1 MKLKYII
8 TSIALVTLTS
18 CATSGVYTKAT
29 QAATTPEQAISRLK
43 EGNSRFVAGNSQNLD
58 HLAQSKKTATG
69 QAPIAVVLSCIDSRT
84 SSEIIF
90 DQGIGDIFNARVAG
104 NVLNDDLLGSL
115 EFATAKAGAK
125 AILVVGHTSCGAV
138 SGACADAKVG
148 HVTGLLAKIK
158 PAVQTTSRG
167 GGVKKGD
174 AGFEDRVAA
183 QNVKMVVSQIRSRS
197 SILRDLERQGKLTIQ
212 GGLHHLDTGKVDFF
226 Q

>member
-8 TSIALVTLTS
+8 ASVALAALTS
-18 CATSGVYTKAT
+18 CATSGVHTKAT
-29 QAATTPEQAISRLK
+29 QAATSPEQAIGLLK
-43 EGNSRFVAGNSQNLD
+43 EGNARFVAGKGHSHD
-58 HLAQSKKTATG
+58 HLAQSKKTAKG
-69 QAPIAVVLSCIDSRT
+69 QAPIAAVLSCIDSRT

-90 DQGIGDIFNARVAG
+90 DQGIGAIFNARVAG
-104 NVLNDDLLGSL
+104 NVLNNDLLGSL

-158 PAVQTTSRG
+158 PAVRAASRSGRG
-167 GGVKKGD
+167 GKGD

-183 QNVKMVVSQIRSRS
+183 ENVKLVVSQIRSRS
-197 SILRDLERQGKLTIQ
+197 SLIRDLERQGKLTIQ
-212 GGLHHLDTGKVDFF
+212 GGLHDLNTGKVEFL

>member
-1 MKLKYII
+1 MKTKYII
-8 TSIALVTLTS
+8 ALLALASLTN
-18 CATSGVYTKAT
+18 CATSGVYVKAT
-29 QAATTPEQAISRLK
+29 QAATTPEQAINRLR
-43 EGNSRFVAGNSQNLD
+43 EGNARFVAGKSQNLD
-58 HLAQSKKTATG
+58 HLAQAKKTAG
-69 QAPIAVVLSCIDSRT
+69 AQAPIAAVLSCIDSRT

-90 DQGIGDIFNARVAG
+90 DQGIGAIFNARVAG

-138 SGACADAKVG
+138 SGACADAKIG

-167 GGVKKGD
+167 GRAGKAD

-183 QNVKMVVSQIRSRS
+183 ENVKMVVSQIRSRS
-197 SILRDLERQGKLTIQ
+197 SIIRDLERQGKLTIQ
-212 GGLHHLDTGKVDFF
+212 GGLHHLDTGKVEFF

>member
-1 MKLKYII
+1 MKLKHII
-8 TSIALVTLTS
+8 ATIALATLTN

-43 EGNSRFVAGNSQNLD
+43 EGNARFVAGNSQNLD
-58 HLAQSKKTATG
+58 HLAQLKKTAAA
-69 QAPIAVVLSCIDSRT
+69 QAPIAAVLSCIDSRT

-90 DQGIGDIFNARVAG
+90 DQGIGAIFNARVAG

-125 AILVVGHTSCGAV
+125 AILVVGHTRCGAV

-158 PAVQTTSRG
+158 PAVQTASRG
-167 GGVKKGD
+167 QKVKKGD
-174 AGFEDRVAA
+174 AEFEDRVAA
-183 QNVKMVVSQIRSRS
+183 ENVKLVVSQIRSRS

-212 GGLHHLDTGKVDFF
+212 GGLHQLDTGKVEFF

>member
-1 MKLKYII
+1 MKLKHII
-8 TSIALVTLTS
+8 ATIALVSLTS
-18 CATSGVYTKAT
+18 CATSGVSTKAT
-29 QAATTPEQAISRLK
+29 QAATTPGQAISRLK
-43 EGNSRFVAGNSQNLD
+43 EGNSRFVAGKSQNLN
-58 HLAQSKKTATG
+58 HLAQLKKTAKG
-69 QAPIAVVLSCIDSRT
+69 QAPFAAVLSCIDSRT

-138 SGACADAKVG
+138 SGACADAKIG
-148 HVTGLLAKIK
+148 HVTGLLEKIK
-158 PAVQTTSRG
+158 PAVRKASRVSG
-167 GGVKKGD
+167 AGKGD

-183 QNVKMVVSQIRSRS
+183 ENVKMVVSQIRSRS
-197 SILRDLERQGKLTIQ
+197 SLIRDLERQGKLTIQ

>member
-1 MKLKYII
+1 MKLKHII
-8 TSIALVTLTS
+8 ATIALVSLTS
-18 CATSGVYTKAT
+18 CATSGVSTKAT

-43 EGNSRFVAGNSQNLD
+43 EGNSRFVAGKSQNLN
-58 HLAQSKKTATG
+58 HLAQLKKTAKG
-69 QAPIAVVLSCIDSRT
+69 QAPFAAVLSCIDSRT

-138 SGACADAKVG
+138 SGACADAKIG
-148 HVTGLLAKIK
+148 HVTGLLDKIK
-158 PAVQTTSRG
+158 PAVRKASRVSDAG
-167 GGVKKGD
+167 KGD

-183 QNVKMVVSQIRSRS
+183 ENVKMVVSQIRSRS
-197 SILRDLERQGKLTIQ
+197 SLIRDLERQGKLTIQ

>member
-1 MKLKYII
+1 MKLKHII
-8 TSIALVTLTS
+8 ATIALVSLTS

-58 HLAQSKKTATG
+58 HLAQLKKTAAG
-69 QAPIAVVLSCIDSRT
+69 QAPIAAVLSCIDSRT

-158 PAVQTTSRG
+158 PAVQTASQGRQ
-167 GGVKKGD
+167 VKKGD
-174 AGFEDRVAA
+174 TGFEDRVAA
-183 QNVKMVVSQIRSRS
+183 ENVKMVVSQIRSRS

-212 GGLHHLDTGKVDFF
+212 GGLHHLDTGKVEFF

>member
-1 MKLKYII
+1 MKLKHII
-8 TSIALVTLTS
+8 ATIALVSLTS
-18 CATSGVYTKAT
+18 CATSVVSTKAT

-58 HLAQSKKTATG
+58 HLAQLKKTAKG
-69 QAPIAVVLSCIDSRT
+69 QAPIAAVLSCIDSRT

-138 SGACADAKVG
+138 SGACADAKIG

-158 PAVQTTSRG
+158 PAVQTASRG
-167 GGVKKGD
+167 GGAGKGD
-174 AGFEDRVAA
+174 TGFEDRVAA
-183 QNVKMVVSQIRSRS
+183 ENVKMVVSQIRSRS
-197 SILRDLERQGKLTIQ
+197 SLIRDLERQGKLTIQ
-212 GGLHHLDTGKVDFF
+212 GSLHHLDTGKVDFF